1 MRKPSNMY
9 GAISQ
14 TTCNKDQR
22 KDFIVTKVLILCL
35 FRNCSRKPE
44 GFWGRLIVAGMN
56 SGPHA
61 ALAIWGLD
69 FGGGAN
75 LQRLMQRSLQGKVT
89 GVDYSPVSVEKS
101 RKVNANAIANG
112 RCTVLEASV
121 SSLPFNDNT
130 FNMATAFE
138 TSQPQA
144 SRTSP

>member
-1 MRKPSNMY
+1 MRKPNNMY

-44 GFWGRLIVAGMN
+44 GFWGRLFVAGMN
-56 SGPHA
+56 GGPHA

-69 FGGGAN
+69 FGGVAN
-75 LQRLMQRSLQGKVT
+75 LQRLRQRSLKGKVT

-101 RKVNANAIANG
+101 RKVNANAI
-112 RCTVLEASV
+112 V
-121 SSLPFNDNT
+121 SSLPFTDNT
-130 FNMATAFE
+130 FNMATAFD

>member
-1 MRKPSNMY
+1 
-9 GAISQ
+9 
-14 TTCNKDQR
+14 
-22 KDFIVTKVLILCL
+22 
-35 FRNCSRKPE
+35 
-44 GFWGRLIVAGMN
+44 MN
-56 SGPHA
+56 GGPHA

-75 LQRLMQRSLQGKVT
+75 LQRLMQRSLKGKVT

-101 RKVNANAIANG
+101 RKVNANA
-112 RCTVLEASV
+112 SV
-121 SSLPFNDNT
+121 SSLPFTANI